1 MYDYFSYEKY
11 ASYELLIILLLC
23 IEGMFLMSLAN
34 DFIVMYMALELQ
46 SLSLYLLAALKRYS
60 NLSIEAGLKYF
71 IYGSFASGMILYGI
85 T

>member
-1 MYDYFSYEKY
+1 MYDYFLYEKY

-23 IEGMFLMSLAN
+23 IEGMFLLSLAN

-46 SLSLYLLAALKRYS
+46 SLSLYLLASLKRYS

-71 IYGSFASGMILYGI
+71 VYGSFASGMILYGI